1 MVYGWLFVRQKRVF
15 LCENMCFYVKK
26 RHFWAFYTGTNC
38 RGKSK
43 EKPQKSAENWL
54 AILDEIRAKN
64 REIILSYTEE
74 LELLDLE
81 EIEKLNKQ
89 KDSVCK

>member
-1 MVYGWLFVRQKRVF
+1 MFYNTLIYVDIFVVTHGLNVCFVVYGWLFMCQKRVF

-38 RGKSK
+38 RSKSK

-54 AILDEIRAKN
+54 GQLDSN
-64 REIILSYTEE
+64 
-74 LELLDLE
+74 
-81 EIEKLNKQ
+81 Q
-89 KDSVCK
+89 